1 MSETNLT
8 TTDMALAPDKAAQL
22 AVIEYRIHDHMTNA
36 AGHLLAVGQCL
47 NEAKAGDLVPHGEW
61 EAWVAKNTGFTVR
74 QAQRMMQAA
83 RQVPEGSTLAQ
94 LPFTK
99 IQACLQLPSAEDREA
114 MAQRAQDEGLTLR
127 QLQEEVKK
135 ANQRADQAEAK
146 RREVEG
152 NLRSHDAQAAHERS
166 QLRFKLAA
174 AEARADAEARAAQD
188 AEARAAQAAAA
199 GGISPEAQA
208 EIDRLRAE
216 LSDAEEMVERQADLR
231 QQAQQELLNLKAQ
244 AARGE
249 AAIHDAGMTPMEL
262 AAAVRAFVGTAG
274 VLPHMGAILAQASE
288 SDRQEMRSYIDMMAE
303 WVEGAR
309 SALKVVYIDGDCSFG
324 GD

>member
-8 TTDMALAPDKAAQL
+8 TTGMALAPDKAAQL

-61 EAWVAKNTGFTVR
+61 EVWVAKNTGFTVR

-174 AEARADAEARAAQD
+174 AEARADAEARAAQ
-188 AEARAAQAAAA
+188 AAAA
-199 GGISPEAQA
+199 SGISPEARA

-216 LSDAEEMVERQADLR
+216 LSDAEEMAERQADLR

-249 AAIHDAGMTPMEL
+249 AVIHDAGMTPMEL

>member
-1 MSETNLT
+1 MKENSMIVNPEAQNLE
-8 TTDMALAPDKAAQL
+8 PAAHL
-22 AVIEYRIHDHMTNA
+22 AVIEYRIHEHMSNA

-47 NEAKAGDLVPHGEW
+47 NEAKAADLVPHGEW

-83 RQVPEGSTLAQ
+83 RQVPEGSALAQ

-99 IQACLQLPSAEDREA
+99 IQACLQLPSTEDREA

-127 QLQEEVKK
+127 QLQDEVKK
-135 ANQRADQAEAK
+135 ANQRAEQAEAK

-166 QLRFKLAA
+166 QLRIKLAA

-216 LSDAEEMVERQADLR
+216 LSDAEEMAERQAGLR
-231 QQAQQELLNLKAQ
+231 QQAQQELLNLQAQ

-249 AAIHDAGMTPMEL
+249 AAAHDAGMSPMEL

-309 SALKVVYIDGDCSFG
+309 SALKVVFIDSECTIG
-324 GD
+324 G